1 MFSVPVVEVGWGR
14 IVFKFPQDVSI
25 ARTVRGRSRRGGG
38 VTSDLQ
44 TRQEVRLILGG
55 DESQQVHFSFLD
67 AFHGTVIL
75 CVGTA
80 RGELWLSSWRR
91 TQRRGRRGGWGGE
104 SYTFALI
111 SVLVFDT

>member
-1 MFSVPVVEVGWGR
+1 M
-14 IVFKFPQDVSI
+14 
-25 ARTVRGRSRRGGG
+25 
-38 VTSDLQ
+38 
-44 TRQEVRLILGG
+44 
-55 DESQQVHFSFLD
+55 
-67 AFHGTVIL
+67 L

-111 SVLVFDT
+111 SVLRPGLHFGFGCGHGFFWSWSLTLGRLFGFGAIVVFFGFGPGLGFG

>member
-55 DESQQVHFSFLD
+55 DESQQFSFLSRYVSRNCYVMCRD
-67 AFHGTVIL
+67 GK
-75 CVGTA
+75 
-80 RGELWLSSWRR
+80 R
-91 TQRRGRRGGWGGE
+91 
-104 SYTFALI
+104 
-111 SVLVFDT
+111 